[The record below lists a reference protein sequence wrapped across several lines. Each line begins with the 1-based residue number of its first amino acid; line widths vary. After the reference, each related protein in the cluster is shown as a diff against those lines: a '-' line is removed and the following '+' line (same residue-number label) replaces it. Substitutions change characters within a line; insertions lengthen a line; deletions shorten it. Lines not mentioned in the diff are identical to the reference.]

1 MKPATIYTVIDKVF
15 LMACMFPNPSH
26 TISIN
31 VTVATVAVQ
40 KILYTTIIDIR
51 DIILCTWDWKLHMPP
66 IEC

>member
-1 MKPATIYTVIDKVF
+1 MKPATIYTVMDKVF

-26 TISIN
+26 TININ

-40 KILYTTIIDIR
+40 KIFYTTIIDIR
-51 DIILCTWDWKLHMPP
+51 DIRTWDWKLRMPP